1 VGNPIFLLGAGASID
16 AGLSDTNTLTRKI
29 YDILTKDSYDKA
41 PSKVYGY
48 VIAKILAKKVRE
60 GGSPFEPVNVEE
72 VYAGIE
78 SIINRDANI
87 ASEFVSNWD
96 PVLDRLMPS
105 FDERK
110 FERAL
115 SEMYELGNR
124 GWEGTV
130 SIKAKRSNLRDVIDE
145 LTKIAS
151 RSGPA
156 GATHILT
163 QLIGALTV
171 CLRHDR
177 SKTAYIEDIIK
188 IAHKNGAVF
197 GSLNYDL
204 VVEDALGT
212 LGISYDY
219 GLDDWSEKKL
229 VQFRR
234 MKSTTRI
241 LKMHGSMNWFEEGE
255 NIKVEEPKFEY
266 TEQPSWHRGPLPQMI
281 FGDANSKLRPDG
293 PFLQLRHEFEKSLL
307 STNVL
312 VIIGYAFADT
322 HLNAIIRRW
331 TSTRRKAK
339 MIVVDPSTDPHW
351 MSQIGTPYFSSS
363 KLERKTV
370 DIAHI
375 RKPASNAVTDI
386 ENELNR
392 PIDLSIPKDLSG
404 YLPHILIRV
413 I

>member
-1 VGNPIFLLGAGASID
+1 MGNPIFLFGAGASID
-16 AGLSDTNTLTRKI
+16 AGLSDTNSLTKKI
-29 YDILTKDSYDKA
+29 YDILIESYDKA
-41 PSKVYGY
+41 TSKVYGY

-60 GGSPFEPVNVEE
+60 GGSPFDPVNVEE

-78 SIINRDANI
+78 SIINRDGNI

-96 PVLDRLMPS
+96 PVLDKLMPS
-105 FDERK
+105 FDQRT

-115 SEMYELGNR
+115 SELYELNDR
-124 GWEGTV
+124 GRLGRI
-130 SIKAKRSNLRDVIDE
+130 SIKANNSKLRVVINE

-156 GATHILT
+156 GSTHILT
-163 QLIGALTV
+163 ELIDALIA

-177 SKTAYIEDIIK
+177 SKTKYIEDIIQ

-204 VVEDALGT
+204 VLEDALGK

-219 GLDDWSEKKL
+219 GLSDWNGKKL

-234 MKSTTRI
+234 VKSTTRI
-241 LKMHGSMNWFEEGE
+241 VKMHGSMNWFEENE
-255 NIKVEEPKFEY
+255 NFKVEEPNFEDE
-266 TEQPSWHRGPLPQMI
+266 TQRRSRWGPLPQMI

-331 TSTRRKAK
+331 TSTRRRAK
-339 MIVVDPSTDPHW
+339 MIIVDPSKDPHW
-351 MSQIGTPYFSSS
+351 MSQIGTPYVSSS
-363 KLERKTV
+363 SNGQRKTV
-370 DIAHI
+370 DITHI
-375 RKPASNAVTDI
+375 RKTASEAVTDI
-386 ENELNR
+386 QNEINR
-392 PIDLSIPKDLSG
+392 PIDLSIPKDRNG
-404 YLPHILIRV
+404 FLPNILIRV
-413 I
+413 L